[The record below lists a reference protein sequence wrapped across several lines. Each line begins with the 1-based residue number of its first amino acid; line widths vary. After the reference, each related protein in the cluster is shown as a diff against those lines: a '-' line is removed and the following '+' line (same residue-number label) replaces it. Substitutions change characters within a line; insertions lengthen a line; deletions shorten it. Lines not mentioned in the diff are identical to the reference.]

1 MEQIIIGLGLLIV
14 GFLAGWKGRGFFAA
28 WRLKHIMKDYQ
39 DTLVIAK
46 EKYIPITIEEHS
58 GVYFVYDADGKFMAQ
73 ANDRET
79 LETTLMEKYPGKL
92 FAVTPENLKKIEF
105 N

>member
-14 GFLAGWKGRGFFAA
+14 GVVVGWKGRESFAA
-28 WRLKHIMKDYQ
+28 WRVKHILKEYE
-39 DTLVIAK
+39 DTIGVAK
-46 EKYIPITIEEHS
+46 EKLIPITIEEHS
-58 GVYFVYDADGKFMAQ
+58 GVYFVYDVDGQFMAQ
-73 ANDRET
+73 ASDRET

-92 FAVTPENLKKIEF
+92 FAVTPENLKKLGF

>member
-1 MEQIIIGLGLLIV
+1 MEQIIIGLGILIA
-14 GFLAGWKGRGFFAA
+14 GIIAGWKGREVFAT
-28 WRLKHIMKDYQ
+28 WRLKHIIKEHQ
-39 DTLVIAK
+39 DIAK
-46 EKYIPITIEEHS
+46 EKFISIKIEEHS
-58 GVYFVYDADGKFMAQ
+58 GVYFVYDADGQFMAQ

-92 FAVTPENLKKIEF
+92 FAVTPENLKKLGF